1 MDFQKSLI
9 LDRIAELMYESNQ
22 NFISIDLLYD
32 DEIIGPQIRN
42 IQIDSNFQQ
51 LINAGIITLN
61 NFKVQF
67 CFEKLFFYVLYI
79 NRKKKNQFANIDSIK
94 QFLDTKSIFEL
105 TNCTDYYFLEF
116 EDILSSS
123 IVKQIFNSNYQS
135 ILINLFLIKINQLD
149 ISCLIIFIDI
159 KNNKYFLIT
168 LINKLILNQKIE
180 ICNKIILSI
189 LETEESSF
197 KYIFSE
203 TITLL
208 KNLDI
213 ETQNKIIL
221 YAKNQ
226 NINITNYLIDY
237 YYYIS
242 DFENAL
248 KNKNSDNLSE
258 ENIINISS
266 SMLDSNQISNA
277 ESYILEN
284 INDIKIAHNR
294 LELIKTYS
302 IVLYNKTNIS
312 EAINQIKIAITD
324 SNILYG
330 SYHSITGGL
339 LNLLGLYYLTSG
351 NFEKS
356 LNIFNSCLKNRKNIY
371 GENHQETAIVIN
383 NIALTYFYKED
394 YNNSLLNFKKAN
406 LILENR
412 FGLEHFETAR
422 SYYNIGSVLEKLENY
437 KCCLEN
443 IIIAMKIF
451 IRNNFTEANDFENS
465 KILLKKITE
474 MKPEFS
480 IPEDLIKYL

>member
-1 MDFQKSLI
+1 MEFQKSLI
-9 LDRIAELMYESNQ
+9 LDRIAEIMFEIDENSV
-22 NFISIDLLYD
+22 SIDLLYD

-51 LINAGIITLN
+51 LINDGIISLN

-67 CFEKLFFYVLYI
+67 CFEKLFYYVLYI
-79 NRKKKNQFANIDSIK
+79 NRKKKKQFLYTDSIK
-94 QFLDTKSIFEL
+94 QFLDTKNKFDL

-116 EDILSSS
+116 EDVLSND
-123 IVKQIFNSNYQS
+123 IVKEIFNSNYQS

-149 ISCLIIFIDI
+149 IYRLIIFIDI
-159 KNNKYFLIT
+159 KNNKLFLIK

-180 ICNKIILSI
+180 ICNKIILII
-189 LETEESSF
+189 LEKEESSF
-197 KYIFSE
+197 KYIFWE
-203 TITLL
+203 TIFLL
-208 KNLDI
+208 KSLDI
-213 ETQNKIIL
+213 ETQNKFIL
-221 YAKNQ
+221 FAKNK

-242 DFENAL
+242 DFDNAL
-248 KNKNSDNLSE
+248 KNKNSDDLSE

-266 SMLDSNQISNA
+266 SMLDSNQISDA
-277 ESYILEN
+277 ESYILEHF
-284 INDIKIAHNR
+284 NDIKIAHNR

-302 IVLYNKTNIS
+302 IVLYNKSDIS
-312 EAINQIKIAITD
+312 EAIKQIEIAITE

-339 LNLLGLYYLTSG
+339 LNLLGLYYLSG
-351 NFEKS
+351 ENFEKS
-356 LNIFNSCLKNRKNIY
+356 LNIFNSCLKNRMNIY

-394 YNNSLLNFKKAN
+394 YNNSLINFKKAN

-412 FGLEHFETAR
+412 FGSDHFETAR

-437 KCCLEN
+437 KSCLDN
-443 IIIAMKIF
+443 LIIAMKIF
-451 IRNNFTEANDFENS
+451 IRNNLTEANDFENS
-465 KILLKKITE
+465 KILLRKIRNGN
-474 MKPEFS
+474 PEFS
-480 IPEDLIKYL
+480 IPEDLIKFL